1 MVSPGTHMSR
11 AAVPIQWK
19 ICRVARISRSSH
31 DINLPWVTV
40 CFLGGPGTSYCIL
53 SFNLVVFTPDHIAEP
68 KVKNSVTHLSIARA
82 MLQPCRPPWSGKML
96 CHSLGPRFCPWGG
109 VASCLAAKEPFNPSV
124 SQPWKVEIM
133 DDKPAWRDLQTRERS

>member
-1 MVSPGTHMSR
+1 MSR